1 MVADN
6 LFTLHV
12 DDEIEL
18 ALIEEPFA
26 RDYSGLV
33 SSQLDYLSQW
43 LTWPPYCQS
52 EQDFRLFI
60 QRSLEDYAEGKS
72 LTCAIVYQGGIVG
85 NCSLNDINHD
95 LKRAKIGYWLSREHT
110 SKGIMTRVVRKL
122 IELAF
127 TKYQLEKVE
136 LAAAVDNWSS
146 RAVAERS
153 GMILEG
159 VISNSE
165 KVGDR
170 ILDHAIYAIHHS
182 TRG

>member
-1 MVADN
+1 MVAEN

-18 ALIEEPFA
+18 ALLEESFA
-26 RDYSGLV
+26 REYSELV
-33 SSQLDYLSQW
+33 YTQLDYLSQW

-72 LTCAIVYQGGIVG
+72 LTCAIIYQNKIVG

-95 LKRAKIGYWLSREHT
+95 LKRVKIGYWLSQEHT
-110 SKGIMTRVVRKL
+110 GKGIMTRIVRKL
-122 IELAF
+122 IDLAF

-136 LAAAVDNWSS
+136 LSAAVDNWSS

-165 KVGDR
+165 KVGEH
-170 ILDHAIYAIHHS
+170 ILDHAIYAIHRS
-182 TRG
+182 DQS